1 MARVLVIEDHPAN
14 RDLMVYL
21 LTAFG
26 HLALAATDG
35 QRGLEAARRE
45 APDLIVCDLQ
55 LPDIDGFQVIQQ
67 VRADPVLRATPVVA
81 VTAYAMLG
89 DREGALAAGFDGYI
103 TKPIEPEIFVG
114 QLEQF
119 LRSP

>member
-26 HLALAATDG
+26 HSALAAANG
-35 QRGLEAARRE
+35 LHGLEAARRQ

-55 LPDIDGFQVIQQ
+55 LPDIDGYQVIQQ

-114 QLEQF
+114 QLERF
-119 LRSP
+119 LRSS